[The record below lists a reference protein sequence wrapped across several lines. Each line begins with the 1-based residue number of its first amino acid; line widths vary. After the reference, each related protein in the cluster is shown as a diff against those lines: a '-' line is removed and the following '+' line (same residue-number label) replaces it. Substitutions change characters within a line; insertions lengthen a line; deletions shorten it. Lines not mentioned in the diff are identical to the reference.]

1 MENLNI
7 FGICLKIWFLGR
19 VSQKTNTERKE
30 LPNKGV
36 LGQLADL
43 RKGGGGGGAW
53 KERGRSVF
61 EAVFQKL
68 RWMVQPFSW
77 KMGTLFYI
85 SFITKKKEMV

>member
-36 LGQLADL
+36 LGQFADL
-43 RKGGGGGGAW
+43 RKGKGGGGL
-53 KERGRSVF
+53 ERKR
-61 EAVFQKL
+61 
-68 RWMVQPFSW
+68 
-77 KMGTLFYI
+77 T
-85 SFITKKKEMV
+85 